1 MEPNSI
7 SRQRIADLS
16 RRRTRAICQLY
27 DRVWPQPGPTL
38 AERCALLREAW
49 NQSGREVFGV
59 WAGDQPRALAMI
71 FPRVVTTAV
80 GRLRVL
86 ALAGVCSAPELR
98 GGGLGAAVVRAAFAE
113 VDEGR
118 ETVSLFQTS
127 VPGFYAKLGA
137 RSVGNVFMN
146 PQHRQGDKGSAAQ
159 PWWDSHV
166 MIYPAAYR
174 WPEGVVDLGGAGY

>member
-1 MEPNSI
+1 M
-7 SRQRIADLS
+7 
-16 RRRTRAICQLY
+16 
-27 DRVWPQPGPTL
+27 
-38 AERCALLREAW
+38 ERCDLLRKAW
-49 NQSGREVFGV
+49 RQSGREVFGR
-59 WAGDQPRALAMI
+59 GDQPRALAMI
-71 FPRVVTTAV
+71 FPLVVTTTV

-113 VDEGR
+113 GDEGR

-137 RSVGNVFMN
+137 RSVSNVFVN
-146 PQHRQGDKGSAAQ
+146 PQHLQGDKGSAAQ

-174 WPEGVVDLGGAGY
+174 WPEGGVDLGGAGY